1 LLGLE
6 IEVKKT
12 LDFIAPLLSN
22 FKIGLNATYTYS
34 RVNIEEDELI
44 ARRTVNPKA
53 DKTRPMYNQSPYV
66 INASLAYENIEK
78 GFSTGL
84 SFNVFGER
92 LKFISADLLDV
103 YEMPRPDL
111 NFTAKKKVTER

>member
-1 LLGLE
+1 
-6 IEVKKT
+6 
-12 LDFIAPLLSN
+12 
-22 FKIGLNATYTYS
+22 
-34 RVNIEEDELI
+34 
-44 ARRTVNPKA
+44 
-53 DKTRPMYNQSPYV
+53 MYNQSPYV

-78 GFSTGL
+78 GFSTGF

-111 NFTAKKKVTER
+111 NFTAKKKVTERLSARVRVDNILNSAYKQEITFKGNDYTQASYTSGVTYSFGLTYLIE